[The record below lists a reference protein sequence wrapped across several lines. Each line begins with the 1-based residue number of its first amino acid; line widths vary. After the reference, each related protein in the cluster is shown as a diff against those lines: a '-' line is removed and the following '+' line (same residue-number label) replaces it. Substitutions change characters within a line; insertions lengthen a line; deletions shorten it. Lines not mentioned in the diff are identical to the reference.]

1 MNYLAEHHDELLI
14 EESDVALNVVEAR
27 DYRTISKSG
36 EPKEFEKTYHLGR
49 RKIAPELS
57 GVFLV
62 GLDVC
67 GLETVSRWSLVAK
80 CHAPWKVVA
89 K

>member
-1 MNYLAEHHDELLI
+1 MNHLAEHHDELLI
-14 EESDVALNVVEAR
+14 EESDVALNVVKAR

-36 EPKEFEKTYHLGR
+36 EPKEFEKTHHLGR
-49 RKIAPELS
+49 RKIAPEPS

-62 GLDVC
+62 ELDVC
-67 GLETVSRWSLVAK
+67 GLETVSRRGLVVK
-80 CHAPWKVVA
+80 CHAPRKVVA